1 MSLQGF
7 PPILDDRARI
17 LILGSFPSEAS
28 LAGAH
33 YYAHRQN
40 QFWRILGAILQQPLT
55 EYDYAAKQAALKAAG
70 IGVWD
75 VYATCQRVG
84 SLDAAIREPQLN
96 DFGLLAQWAPRLQ
109 RVIFNGGTAGKQAKR
124 LVVLGYETRI
134 LPSTSP
140 AHAGRTLEDKI
151 EVWRDALTL
160 PL

>member
-7 PPILDDRARI
+7 PPILDANARI

-40 QFWRILGAILQQPLT
+40 QFWRILGAVLQQPLA
-55 EYDYAAKQAALKAAG
+55 EYDYPAKQAALKEAG

-75 VYATCQRVG
+75 VYATCRREG
-84 SLDAAIREPQLN
+84 SLDAAIRAPELN
-96 DFGLLAQWAPRLQ
+96 DFSLLGQWAPQLQ
-109 RVIFNGGTAGKQAKR
+109 RVLFNGGTAGKQAKH
-124 LVVLGYETRI
+124 LAVLGYETRI

-140 AHAGRTLEDKI
+140 AHAGRSFEEKLAL
-151 EVWRDALTL
+151 WREALTL
-160 PL
+160 